1 MQALTAIFREGRLDM
16 KQSSKTGFL
25 FFIAS
30 IFSVLAFPFNPLI
43 MFKVLEPNNIEV
55 LRYVG
60 WIFWVVGIAL
70 IILPYY
76 YVYYRKVKVLVDS
89 GIYAVVRHP
98 LYLGWILSIFVA
110 TIFLYQH
117 WLFVIVAIP
126 GIASVYLISRQEDYF
141 NIERFGDDYKRYMQ
155 KVPRINFVVG
165 VIRLLRR
172 REE

>member
-1 MQALTAIFREGRLDM
+1 M
-16 KQSSKTGFL
+16 KQSSKMGFL

-30 IFSVLAFPFNPLI
+30 ILSVLAFPFNPLI
-43 MFKVLEPNNIEV
+43 IFKVFEPNNIEV
-55 LRYVG
+55 LGYAG

-76 YVYYRKVKVLVDS
+76 HVYYRKVKVLVDS

-98 LYLGWILSIFVA
+98 LYLGWILAIFVA

-117 WLFVIVAIP
+117 WMFVIIGIP
-126 GIASVYLISRQEDYF
+126 GIASVYLISRQEDHL

-155 KVPRINFVVG
+155 KVPRMNLLLG

-172 REE
+172 KREDKVDDEN